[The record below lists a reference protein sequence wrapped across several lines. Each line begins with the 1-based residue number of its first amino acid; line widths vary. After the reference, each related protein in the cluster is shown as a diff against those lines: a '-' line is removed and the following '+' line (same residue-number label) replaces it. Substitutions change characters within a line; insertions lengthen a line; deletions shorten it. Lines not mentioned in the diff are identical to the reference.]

1 MIDPEEF
8 TIQYGPKTMEKLV
21 GGVNNSFK
29 IFWDG
34 GVSNF
39 SDTIKSADNNKVF
52 LNTMLEMRAATE

>member
-1 MIDPEEF
+1 
-8 TIQYGPKTMEKLV
+8 MEKLV

-39 SDTIKSADNNKVF
+39 TDTIKSADNNKVF